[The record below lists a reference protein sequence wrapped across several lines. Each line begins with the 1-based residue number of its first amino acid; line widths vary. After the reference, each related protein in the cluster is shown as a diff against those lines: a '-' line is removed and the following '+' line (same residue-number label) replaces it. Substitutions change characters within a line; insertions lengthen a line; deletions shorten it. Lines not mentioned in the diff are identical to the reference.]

1 MLCTRALTH
10 ALHAHST
17 RFHKHALHVL
27 YTHYMSEISIKHSFV
42 VYQVERFFTY
52 FFFKTSSLTLLK
64 SGDRVQIAQDVFL
77 SLNSDRMELL
87 GREILVKYAIA
98 RYSLKVYKFKK
109 VFLGLRT
116 LDSFPLFR

>member
-1 MLCTRALTH
+1 
-10 ALHAHST
+10 
-17 RFHKHALHVL
+17 
-27 YTHYMSEISIKHSFV
+27 MSEISIKHSFA
-42 VYQVERFFTY
+42 VYQIERFFTN